1 MRTLV
6 LNSGYEPVRV
16 VSWQKAMI
24 LLLTEKAE
32 LLKSHNRFVRSVHRT
47 FQLPQ
52 IIKLK
57 RYIKNFSLAAGGI
70 CYSRQNVFK
79 RDKFICQYCS
89 KKLTEKMATI
99 DHVLPRSRGGTDTWE
114 NTVCCCVQ
122 CNSRKGCRT
131 PDEAHMKLVK
141 AAKRPPIKNTL
152 SDMMEEFESDEFD
165 ISEIWAAAT

>member
-6 LNSGYEPVRV
+6 LNAGYEPVRV

-32 LLKSHNRFVRSVHRT
+32 LVKSHNRFIRSVSRS

-57 RYIKNFSLAAGGI
+57 RYIKNFSMAAGGI

-79 RDKFICQYCS
+79 RDKYVCQYCS
-89 KKLTEKMATI
+89 KKLSEKHATI
-99 DHVLPRSRGGTDTWE
+99 DHIIPRSKGGSDTWE
-114 NTVCCCVQ
+114 NTVCCCVS
-122 CNSRKGCRT
+122 CNSKKGSRT
-131 PDEAHMKLVK
+131 LEESQMKLNH
-141 AAKRPPIKNTL
+141 AAKRPPVRSSLT
-152 SDMMEEFESDEFD
+152 DMLEEFDCEEIDME
-165 ISEIWAAAT
+165 EIWAIAT

>member
-16 VSWQKAMI
+16 VSWQKAMVM
-24 LLLTEKAE
+24 LLTEKAE

-79 RDKFICQYCS
+79 RDKFICQYCL
-89 KKLTEKMATI
+89 KKLSEKHATI
-99 DHVLPRSRGGTDTWE
+99 DHVIPRSRGGTDTWE
-114 NTVCCCVQ
+114 NTVCCCVE
-122 CNSRKGCRT
+122 CNSKKGSRM
-131 PDEAHMKLVK
+131 PEEVGMKLSK
-141 AAKRPPIKNTL
+141 APKRPPIRNTL
-152 SDMMEEFESDEFD
+152 TDMMEEFETDDFD
-165 ISEIWAAAT
+165 ISEIWGSDA